1 MVNRKLLG
9 LLCDLDGTLADS
21 EPLHCRAWLA
31 TLSEEFGID
40 YDAHWFEQW
49 IGTSD
54 KTLARHVVEED
65 KLPLTPEE
73 LITKK
78 QDRYHDTVVS
88 QGKAFAGVD
97 EALGRVVEA
106 GFPLAIATNS
116 GRRDADG
123 MIDAARLRRFTS
135 IIVTASDVEHMKP
148 APDIYLLAAERLGLP
163 ADQCIAIEDSGP
175 GGEAARAAG
184 CYLIGLTDRVKEA
197 DEWMDDNAKAVLR
210 ALELLERVPV
220 GGT

>member
-21 EPLHCRAWLA
+21 EPLHCQAWLD
-31 TLSEEFGID
+31 TLAEFGRD

-54 KTLARHVVEED
+54 KVLASHEVEG
-65 KLPLTPEE
+65 LPLSEEE
-73 LITKK
+73 LIARKRK
-78 QDRYHDTVVS
+78 RYHDAVATD
-88 QGKAFAGVD
+88 GKTFTGVD
-97 EALGRVVEA
+97 DALAKVLAA

-116 GRRDADG
+116 GREDADV
-123 MIDAARLRRFTS
+123 MIGAARLQRFTPVS
-135 IIVTASDVEHMKP
+135 VTASDVQHMKP
-148 APDIYLLAAERLGLP
+148 APDIYLLAAERLGLR

-184 CYLIGLTDRVKEA
+184 CYLIGLTDKVEKA
-197 DEWMDDNAKAVLR
+197 DEWTDDNAGAILR
-210 ALELLERVPV
+210 ALELLERVPI